1 MVENDQMQA
10 RVEKGGTP
18 RPPTTTPLEPGKLM
32 EIIADLTKIM
42 KEAIRVRRG
51 SQDLVEIEIEKIER
65 VTRELRR
72 VAEATPDQTPDATIQ
87 NILKNTED
95 IKKKLS
101 IIETQG
107 PKTWSQVAAGRI
119 AQPAITA

>member
-1 MVENDQMQA
+1 MVESDQMQA

-18 RPPTTTPLEPGKLM
+18 RPLTTTPLEPGKLM

-42 KEAIRVRRG
+42 KEAVRVRRG

-72 VAEATPDQTPDATIQ
+72 VAEVTLD
-87 NILKNTED
+87 
-95 IKKKLS
+95 
-101 IIETQG
+101 
-107 PKTWSQVAAGRI
+107 
-119 AQPAITA
+119 